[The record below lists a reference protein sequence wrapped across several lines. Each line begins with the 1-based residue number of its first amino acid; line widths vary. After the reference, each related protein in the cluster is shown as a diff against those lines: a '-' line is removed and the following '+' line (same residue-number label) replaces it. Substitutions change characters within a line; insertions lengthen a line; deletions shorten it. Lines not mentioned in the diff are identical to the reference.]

1 MTVSDADI
9 HAAVTEVWQ
18 AVLDRPSLEA
28 DSSFF
33 RLGGTSIAAMR
44 ACARLSQR
52 LGRHVPVRM
61 MFEHD
66 GRERFASALVAAV
79 DTLPELP
86 RD

>member
-1 MTVSDADI
+1 MTAKDADI
-9 HAAVTEVWQ
+9 HAVVTEVWQ
-18 AVLDRPSLEA
+18 AVLGRSSIDA

-66 GRERFASALVAAV
+66 GRERFASALADAV
-79 DTLPELP
+79 DNLPELP